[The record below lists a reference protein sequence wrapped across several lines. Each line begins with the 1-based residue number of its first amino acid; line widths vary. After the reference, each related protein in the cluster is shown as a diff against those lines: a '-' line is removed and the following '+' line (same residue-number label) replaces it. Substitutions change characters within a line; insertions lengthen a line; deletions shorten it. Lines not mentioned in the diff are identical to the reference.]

1 MRAFNPKD
9 AARCRT
15 FPCHAVRVRTVTL
28 YGRPGCHLCDDARAV
43 LERVRRDTP
52 FALVERDIEA
62 DDALLRRYLERIPV
76 VALDGREL
84 FDFFVDEDAL
94 RAALSSAGP

>member
-1 MRAFNPKD
+1 MRL
-9 AARCRT
+9 
-15 FPCHAVRVRTVTL
+15 VL
-28 YGRPGCHLCDDARAV
+28 YGRDGCHLCDEARAV

-94 RAALSSAGP
+94 RAALSSPGP